1 MGIAPGIFQFAFWL
15 TIFGLL
21 RHISYI
27 KFLKLAIYIL
37 HEFAFIIVP
46 NIVLIYCLILTVL
59 IRIWIFSLISF
70 SEQFVTMGAVV
81 VSDPFLMHCVVT
93 NSFCVAAPV
102 IFIGMGAFC
111 IFVAKLC
118 LGFDR
123 AGNWMF
129 FFFIIAILLCLGYLI
144 YRIIFCFQFSIGSSW
159 RFGLFL
165 LSCS

>member
-1 MGIAPGIFQFAFWL
+1 MRIAPGIFLFSFWL
-15 TIFGLL
+15 AIFGLFW
-21 RHISYI
+21 HISYI

-37 HEFAFIIVP
+37 HEFAFIIG
-46 NIVLIYCLILTVL
+46 LIYCSILTMFIHIL
-59 IRIWIFSLISF
+59 IFSLISF
-70 SEQFVTMGAVV
+70 SKQVVTMGAVV

-118 LGFDR
+118 FGLDC

-129 FFFIIAILLCLGYLI
+129 FFFIIAILLCLVYLI